1 MRRLIKEHFWFGL
14 FQVPNAIGLMVELLG
29 GGGRY
34 YEKSKEKVQVTDLTS
49 NVIVFSAIIV

>member
-1 MRRLIKEHFWFGL
+1 MRRLNEEYFWFGL
-14 FQVPNAIGLMVELLG
+14 WYFQVPNAIGLVVELL
-29 GGGRY
+29 GGRY

>member
-29 GGGRY
+29 GKY